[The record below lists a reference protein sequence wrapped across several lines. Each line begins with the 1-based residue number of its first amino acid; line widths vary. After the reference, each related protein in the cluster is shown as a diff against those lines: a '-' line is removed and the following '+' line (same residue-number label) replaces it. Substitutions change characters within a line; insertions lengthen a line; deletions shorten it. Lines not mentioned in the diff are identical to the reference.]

1 MVVLRKCPKC
11 RETVNAQSVIC
22 PRCGVNFR
30 EHRVRRVIF
39 WISAAAA
46 VVAGFMIHAHVAHRV
61 PSNQPTPAEQ
71 R

>member
-11 RETVNAQSVIC
+11 RETVNAASVSC

-39 WISAAAA
+39 WISAAA
-46 VVAGFMIHAHVAHRV
+46 VAGLMLYAHVGHRL
-61 PSNQPTPAEQ
+61 PSHQPTPAVQ